1 MKKVLITG
9 SGGILGSELSI
20 RLNELFD
27 VLALPKSSS
36 ENFLDITDFNMM
48 YSIFK
53 NFDPDFVI
61 NCAAF
66 TNVDS
71 CESNKQIARNVNVK
85 GLMNLIKCMSKTSK
99 MIHISSDYVFDG
111 KDGNYKE
118 NDMKKPINYYGKTK
132 LEADN
137 LLMGS
142 NSNYLIIRP
151 NVLYS
156 SNISKNNHFL
166 SWVVNSL
173 KEKTKINVVND
184 QISNPVYVP
193 DLVEVIVS
201 SLLVDYNGVYHF
213 GSEDVIS
220 RYDFA
225 LLISKIFKLDEN
237 LINPIKTSDLKQ
249 IANRPKKSFL
259 NCNKIISDLNID
271 LFSTEYS
278 LMRIYNS

>member
-9 SGGILGSELSI
+9 SSGILGSELSI

-36 ENFLDITDFNMM
+36 KNFLDITDFNMM

-99 MIHISSDYVFDG
+99 IIHISSDYVFDG

-156 SNISKNNHFL
+156 SNMSKNNHFL

-271 LFSTEYS
+271 LFPTEYS

>member
-9 SGGILGSELSI
+9 SGGILGSELSN

-27 VLALPKSSS
+27 VLALPKSSRN
-36 ENFLDITDFNMM
+36 NFLDITDFDMM

-53 NFDPDFVI
+53 NFEPDFVI

-85 GLMNLIKCMSKTSK
+85 GLMNLLKCMSKNSK

-118 NDMKKPINYYGKTK
+118 NDMKEPINYYGKTK

-156 SNISKNNHFL
+156 SNLNENHFL

-173 KEKTKINVVND
+173 KEKNEINVVND
-184 QISNPVYVP
+184 QISNPVYVT
-193 DLVEVIVS
+193 DLVEVILS
-201 SLLVDYNGVYHF
+201 SLFVEYNGVYHF

-225 LLISKIFKLDEN
+225 LLISKIFRLDRN
-237 LINPIKTSDLKQ
+237 LINPIKTSNLKQ
-249 IANRPKKSFL
+249 IAKRPKKSFL
-259 NCNKIISDLNID
+259 NCNKIVTDLKID
-271 LFSTEYS
+271 LYSSEYS

>member
-9 SGGILGSELSI
+9 SGGILGSELSN

-27 VLALPKSSS
+27 VLALPKSSKN
-36 ENFLDITDFNMM
+36 NFLDITDFDMM

-53 NFDPDFVI
+53 NFEPDFVI

-85 GLMNLIKCMSKTSK
+85 GLMNLLKCMSKNSK

-111 KDGNYKE
+111 KNGNYKE
-118 NDMKKPINYYGKTK
+118 NDMKEPINYYGKTK

-156 SNISKNNHFL
+156 SNLNENHFL

-173 KEKTKINVVND
+173 KEKNEINVVND
-184 QISNPVYVP
+184 QISNPVYVT
-193 DLVEVIVS
+193 DLVEVILS
-201 SLLVDYNGVYHF
+201 SLFVEYNGVYHF

-225 LLISKIFKLDEN
+225 LLISRIFRLDRN
-237 LINPIKTSDLKQ
+237 LINPIKTSSLKQ
-249 IANRPKKSFL
+249 VAKRPKKSFL
-259 NCNKIISDLNID
+259 NCNKIVNDLKID
-271 LFSTEYS
+271 LYSSEYS

>member
-9 SGGILGSELSI
+9 SGGILGTELSI

-36 ENFLDITDFNMM
+36 KNFLDITDFNMM

-71 CESNKQIARNVNVK
+71 CELNKQIARNVNVK
-85 GLMNLIKCMSKTSK
+85 GLMNLLKCMSKNSK
-99 MIHISSDYVFDG
+99 MIHISTDYVFNG

-118 NDMKKPINYYGKTK
+118 NDMKEPINYYGKTK

-156 SNISKNNHFL
+156 SNLSKNNHFL

-173 KEKTKINVVND
+173 KDKTEINVVND
-184 QISNPVYVP
+184 QISNPVYVS
-193 DLVEVIVS
+193 DLVEVILS
-201 SLLVDYNGVYHF
+201 SLLVEYNGVYHF

-249 IANRPKKSFL
+249 IAKRPKKSFL

-271 LFSTEYS
+271 LYPTEYS

>member
-1 MKKVLITG
+1 MKKVLIVG

-36 ENFLDITDFNMM
+36 KNFLDITDFNMM

-85 GLMNLIKCMSKTSK
+85 GLMNLLKCMSKNSK

-173 KEKTKINVVND
+173 KEKTEISVVND
-184 QISNPVYVP
+184 QISNPVYVS
-193 DLVEVIVS
+193 DLVEVIAS
-201 SLLVDYNGVYHF
+201 CLLVDYNGVYHF

-249 IANRPKKSFL
+249 IAKRPKKSFL

-271 LFSTEYS
+271 LYPTEYS

>member
-1 MKKVLITG
+1 MKKVLIVG

-36 ENFLDITDFNMM
+36 KNFLDITDFNMM

-85 GLMNLIKCMSKTSK
+85 GLMNLLKCMSKNSK

-173 KEKTKINVVND
+173 KEKTEISVVND
-184 QISNPVYVP
+184 QISNPVYVS
-193 DLVEVIVS
+193 DLVEVIAS
-201 SLLVDYNGVYHF
+201 CLLVDYNGVYHF

-225 LLISKIFKLDEN
+225 LLISKIFKLDES

-271 LFSTEYS
+271 LYPTEYS
-278 LMRIYNS
+278 LMRDI

>member
-1 MKKVLITG
+1 MKKVLIVG

-36 ENFLDITDFNMM
+36 KNFLDITDFNMM

-85 GLMNLIKCMSKTSK
+85 GLMNLLKCMSKNSK

-166 SWVVNSL
+166 SWVINSL
-173 KEKTKINVVND
+173 KEKTEISVVND
-184 QISNPVYVP
+184 QISNPVYVS
-193 DLVEVIVS
+193 DLVEVIAS
-201 SLLVDYNGVYHF
+201 CLLVDYNGVYHF

-249 IANRPKKSFL
+249 IAKRPKKSFL

-271 LFSTEYS
+271 LYPTEYS

>member
-1 MKKVLITG
+1 MKKVLIVG

-36 ENFLDITDFNMM
+36 KNFLDITDFNMM

-85 GLMNLIKCMSKTSK
+85 GLMNLLKCMSKNSK

-173 KEKTKINVVND
+173 KEKTEISVVND
-184 QISNPVYVP
+184 QISNPVYVS
-193 DLVEVIVS
+193 DLVEVIAS
-201 SLLVDYNGVYHF
+201 CLLVDYNGVYHF

-271 LFSTEYS
+271 LYSTEYS

>member
-1 MKKVLITG
+1 MKKVLIVG

-36 ENFLDITDFNMM
+36 KNFLDITDFNMM

-85 GLMNLIKCMSKTSK
+85 GLMNLLKCMSKNSK

-166 SWVVNSL
+166 SWVINSL
-173 KEKTKINVVND
+173 KEKTEISVVND
-184 QISNPVYVP
+184 QISNPVYVS
-193 DLVEVIVS
+193 DLVEVIAS
-201 SLLVDYNGVYHF
+201 CLLVDYNGVYHF

-271 LFSTEYS
+271 LYPTEYS

>member
-9 SGGILGSELSI
+9 SSGILGTELSI

-36 ENFLDITDFNMM
+36 KNFLDITDFNMM

-71 CESNKQIARNVNVK
+71 CELNKQIARNVNVK
-85 GLMNLIKCMSKTSK
+85 GLMNLLKCMSKNSK
-99 MIHISSDYVFDG
+99 MIHISTDYVFNG

-118 NDMKKPINYYGKTK
+118 NDMKEPINYYGKTK

-156 SNISKNNHFL
+156 SNLSKNNHFL

-173 KEKTKINVVND
+173 KDKTEINVVND
-184 QISNPVYVP
+184 QISNPVYVS
-193 DLVEVIVS
+193 DLVEVILS
-201 SLLVDYNGVYHF
+201 SLLVEYNGVYHF

-249 IANRPKKSFL
+249 IAKRPKKSFL

-271 LFSTEYS
+271 LYPTEYS

>member
-9 SGGILGSELSI
+9 SGGILGTELSI

-36 ENFLDITDFNMM
+36 KNFLDITDFNMM

-71 CESNKQIARNVNVK
+71 CELNKQIARNVNVK
-85 GLMNLIKCMSKTSK
+85 GLMNLIKCMSKNSK
-99 MIHISSDYVFDG
+99 MIHISTDYVFDG

-118 NDMKKPINYYGKTK
+118 NDMKEPINYYGKTK

-156 SNISKNNHFL
+156 SNLSKNNHFL

-173 KEKTKINVVND
+173 KDKTEINVVND
-184 QISNPVYVP
+184 QISNPVYVS
-193 DLVEVIVS
+193 DLVEVILS

-249 IANRPKKSFL
+249 IAKRPKKSFL

-271 LFSTEYS
+271 LYPTEYS

>member
-1 MKKVLITG
+1 
-9 SGGILGSELSI
+9 
-20 RLNELFD
+20 
-27 VLALPKSSS
+27 
-36 ENFLDITDFNMM
+36 MM

-53 NFDPDFVI
+53 NFNPDFVI

-71 CESNKQIARNVNVK
+71 CELNKQIARNVNVK
-85 GLMNLIKCMSKTSK
+85 GLMNLLKCMSKNSK
-99 MIHISSDYVFDG
+99 MIHISTDYVFNG

-118 NDMKKPINYYGKTK
+118 NDMKEPINYYGKTK

-156 SNISKNNHFL
+156 SNLSKNNHFL

-173 KEKTKINVVND
+173 KDKTEINVVND
-184 QISNPVYVP
+184 QISNPVYVS
-193 DLVEVIVS
+193 DLVEVILS
-201 SLLVDYNGVYHF
+201 SLLVEYNGVYHF

-249 IANRPKKSFL
+249 IAKRPKKSFL

-271 LFSTEYS
+271 LYPTEYS

>member
-1 MKKVLITG
+1 MKKVLIVG

-36 ENFLDITDFNMM
+36 KNFLDITDFNMM

-85 GLMNLIKCMSKTSK
+85 GLMNLLKCMSKNSK

-173 KEKTKINVVND
+173 KEKTEISVVND
-184 QISNPVYVP
+184 QISNPVYVS
-193 DLVEVIVS
+193 DLVEVIAS
-201 SLLVDYNGVYHF
+201 CLLVDYNGVYHF

-225 LLISKIFKLDEN
+225 LLISKIFKLDES

-271 LFSTEYS
+271 LYPTEYS

>member
-9 SGGILGSELSI
+9 SGGILGSELSN

-27 VLALPKSSS
+27 VLALPKSSRN
-36 ENFLDITDFNMM
+36 NFLDITDFDMM

-53 NFDPDFVI
+53 NFEPDFVI

-85 GLMNLIKCMSKTSK
+85 GLMNLLKCMSKNSK

-111 KDGNYKE
+111 KNGNYKE
-118 NDMKKPINYYGKTK
+118 NDMKEPINYYGKTK

-156 SNISKNNHFL
+156 SNLNENHFL

-173 KEKTKINVVND
+173 KEKNEINVVND
-184 QISNPVYVP
+184 QISNPVYVT
-193 DLVEVIVS
+193 DLVEVILS
-201 SLLVDYNGVYHF
+201 SLFVEYNGVYHF

-225 LLISKIFKLDEN
+225 LLISRIFRLDRN
-237 LINPIKTSDLKQ
+237 LINPIKTSSLKQ
-249 IANRPKKSFL
+249 VAKRPKKSFL
-259 NCNKIISDLNID
+259 NCNKIVNDLKID
-271 LFSTEYS
+271 LYSSEYS

>member
-20 RLNELFD
+20 RLDELFD

-36 ENFLDITDFNMM
+36 KNFLDITDFNMM

-53 NFDPDFVI
+53 NFNPDFVI

-85 GLMNLIKCMSKTSK
+85 GLMNLLKCMSRNAK
-99 MIHISSDYVFDG
+99 MIHISTDYVFDG

-118 NDMKKPINYYGKTK
+118 NDMKQPINYYGKTK

-156 SNISKNNHFL
+156 SNIGKNNHFL

-173 KEKTKINVVND
+173 KQKTEINVVND
-184 QISNPVYVP
+184 QISNPVYVS

-201 SLLVDYNGVYHF
+201 CLLVDYNGVYHF
-213 GSEDVIS
+213 GSEDAIS

-271 LFSTEYS
+271 LYPTEYS

>member
-1 MKKVLITG
+1 MKKVLIVG

-27 VLALPKSSS
+27 VLALPKSGSK
-36 ENFLDITDFNMM
+36 NFLDITDFNMM

-85 GLMNLIKCMSKTSK
+85 GLMNLLKCMSKNSK

-166 SWVVNSL
+166 SWVINSL
-173 KEKTKINVVND
+173 KEKTEISVVND
-184 QISNPVYVP
+184 QISNPVYVS
-193 DLVEVIVS
+193 DLVEVIAS
-201 SLLVDYNGVYHF
+201 CLLVDYNGVYHF

-249 IANRPKKSFL
+249 IAKRPKKSFL

-271 LFSTEYS
+271 LYPTEYS

>member
-1 MKKVLITG
+1 MKKVLIVG

-36 ENFLDITDFNMM
+36 KNFLDITDFNMM

-85 GLMNLIKCMSKTSK
+85 GLMNLLKCMSKNSK

-173 KEKTKINVVND
+173 KEKTEISVVND
-184 QISNPVYVP
+184 QISNPVYVS
-193 DLVEVIVS
+193 DLVEVIAS
-201 SLLVDYNGVYHF
+201 CLLVDYNGVYHF

-225 LLISKIFKLDEN
+225 LLISKIFKLDKN

-249 IANRPKKSFL
+249 IAKRPKKSFL

-271 LFSTEYS
+271 LYSTEYS

>member
-36 ENFLDITDFNMM
+36 KNFLDITDFNMM

-271 LFSTEYS
+271 LFPTEYS

>member
-9 SGGILGSELSI
+9 SGGILGTELSI

-36 ENFLDITDFNMM
+36 KNFLDITDFNMM

-53 NFDPDFVI
+53 NFNPDFVI

-71 CESNKQIARNVNVK
+71 CELNKQIARNVNVK
-85 GLMNLIKCMSKTSK
+85 GLMNLLKCMSKNSK
-99 MIHISSDYVFDG
+99 MIHISTDYVFNG

-118 NDMKKPINYYGKTK
+118 NDMKEPINYYGKTK

-156 SNISKNNHFL
+156 SNLSKNNHFL

-173 KEKTKINVVND
+173 KDKTEINVVND
-184 QISNPVYVP
+184 QISNPVYVS
-193 DLVEVIVS
+193 DLVEVILS
-201 SLLVDYNGVYHF
+201 SLLVEYNGVYHF

-249 IANRPKKSFL
+249 IAERPKKSFL

-271 LFSTEYS
+271 LYPTEYS

>member
-36 ENFLDITDFNMM
+36 KNFLDITDFNMM

-53 NFDPDFVI
+53 SFDPDFVI

-66 TNVDS
+66 TNVDY

-271 LFSTEYS
+271 LFPTEYS

>member
-1 MKKVLITG
+1 MKKVLIVG

-36 ENFLDITDFNMM
+36 KNFLDITDFNMM

-85 GLMNLIKCMSKTSK
+85 GLMNLLKCMSKTSK

-118 NDMKKPINYYGKTK
+118 NDMKKPVNYYGKTK

-173 KEKTKINVVND
+173 KEKTEINVVND
-184 QISNPVYVP
+184 QISNPVYVS

-249 IANRPKKSFL
+249 IAKRPKKSFL

-271 LFSTEYS
+271 LYSTEYS

>member
-9 SGGILGSELSI
+9 SGGILGSELSN

-27 VLALPKSSS
+27 VLALPKSSRN
-36 ENFLDITDFNMM
+36 NFLDITDFDMM

-53 NFDPDFVI
+53 NFEPDFVI

-85 GLMNLIKCMSKTSK
+85 GLMNLLKCMSKNSK

-111 KDGNYKE
+111 KNGNYKE
-118 NDMKKPINYYGKTK
+118 NDMKEPINYYGKTK

-156 SNISKNNHFL
+156 SNLNENHFL

-173 KEKTKINVVND
+173 KEKKKINVVND
-184 QISNPVYVP
+184 QISNPVYIT
-193 DLVEVIVS
+193 DLVEVILS
-201 SLLVDYNGVYHF
+201 SLFVEYNGVYHF

-225 LLISKIFKLDEN
+225 LLISRIFRLDRN
-237 LINPIKTSDLKQ
+237 LINPIKTSSLKQ
-249 IANRPKKSFL
+249 VAKRPKKSFL
-259 NCNKIISDLNID
+259 NCNKIVNDLKID
-271 LFSTEYS
+271 LYSSEYS